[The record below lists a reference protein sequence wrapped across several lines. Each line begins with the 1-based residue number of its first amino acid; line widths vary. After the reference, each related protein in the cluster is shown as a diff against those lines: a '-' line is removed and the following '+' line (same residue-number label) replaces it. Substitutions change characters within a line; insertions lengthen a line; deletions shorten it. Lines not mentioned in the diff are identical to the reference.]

1 MKLKECFVENFGKL
15 HHYKM
20 EFTDGLN
27 ILLEENGFG
36 KTTLAAFIE
45 AVFYGLDSGRGKESN
60 RKKYDP
66 WQGGRFGGSVV
77 FSIGDKNYRLER
89 FFGKKEKEDTFTLYN
104 NDTGLISKD
113 YTENIGTELFGIDKE
128 SYEKSA
134 FIPQGKVEADLSK
147 TGDINARLSDLLE
160 SENDLASFED
170 AIKAIIDAK
179 NKFKRTGGIIK
190 TLENSISSLEDE
202 IKKAEELIG
211 IQEDIKNY
219 ISEKRKNK
227 KSVQLNIEKAHSDLQ
242 KKEKIA
248 FYENL
253 KKDVELSEKR
263 IEALLAE
270 VKKIPEEKEL
280 SEIRINTENYKSVLA
295 IYNSKKLTFEEE
307 ETLRELKGELGE
319 KILLP
324 DEVGEIKTLFS
335 KYHTLK
341 ELVTSAD
348 LTDEEDKKLSALISL
363 FERSKP
369 EEELNEILYEA
380 KKCEEGGRNKKFIS
394 LITGLL
400 VIFAGIVPSLMNK
413 AIFSVPFFIIGA
425 SFLFISVLK
434 NKIATKKNKE
444 FDSKVKAFFKKY
456 DISYTGDI
464 QFSARELKEK
474 TEEYFTLSNKRNQAD
489 SYKKN
494 AELLSQEDKIREK
507 AKCFFAGFES
517 VDEAEREFND
527 LIKKSELLCNLMN
540 KIKELELGKGQIDT
554 ALFKLKDLTDE
565 YTDKEPETAYEY
577 LSALK
582 VKKDREE
589 EVLEEKKAKLKEFLK
604 ENGVLEIEN
613 KEEISKSQLEALNE
627 SLELLD
633 EEIISSEKR
642 LMDMATKTDLLPELI
657 EEKDALDDKLNL
669 AKKKLSIT
677 EKAEEALS
685 KAKENLAIKYL
696 GPLTENFEKY
706 KRLLLAPGD
715 AKLDTELNVGVVE
728 AGEKHSSASYSAG
741 IRDILALALRFSL
754 IDSLFENE
762 KPLVILD
769 DPFVNL
775 DKERI
780 REAKKA
786 LEILSEEYQIL
797 YFICHESRK

>member
-369 EEELNEILYEA
+369 EEELNEILCEA
-380 KKCEEGGRNKKFIS
+380 KKCEEGGRNKKFIP

-400 VIFAGIVPSLMNK
+400 VIFAGIVPLLMNK

-527 LIKKSELLCNLMN
+527 LIKKSGLLYNLIN

-554 ALFKLKDLTDE
+554 ALVKLKDLTDE

-706 KRLLLAPGD
+706 KKLLLAPGD

-754 IDSLFENE
+754 IESLFENE

-775 DKERI
+775 DEERI